1 MKKEDVMAFEKYEGQ
16 RPRGT
21 KNIVSIRKNG
31 QIAFNSKAVQSFN
44 VRNHKFAYLYY
55 DKESERIGIEFSNT
69 KGRGARKITMLGGT
83 ALISGSAFLKH
94 FNINIDKAKKF
105 EPEYNE
111 NKKMITLDL

>member
-1 MKKEDVMAFEKYEGQ
+1 MAFEKYEGQ

-44 VRNHKFAYLYY
+44 VRNFKYAFLYF
-55 DKESERIGIEFSNT
+55 DKDREVIGIEFNSA

-94 FNINIDKAKKF
+94 FNININKAKKF
-105 EPEYNE
+105 EPNFDSAK
-111 NKKMITLDL
+111 NMILLEM

>member
-1 MKKEDVMAFEKYEGQ
+1 MAFEKYEGQ

-44 VRNHKFAYLYY
+44 VRGHKFAFLYY
-55 DKESERIGIEFSNT
+55 DKDNEIIGIEFSNN

-105 EPEYNE
+105 EPTYDASR
-111 NKKMITLDL
+111 KMIKLEL